1 MQKRFY
7 LWCVSLGN
15 LERLKLCF
23 MKTILTFF
31 AALFT
36 MSVFAQDDWNCK
48 DPENIPAMEAR
59 AHADLL
65 QFRTNP
71 YTNNYDLKYHRLEWT
86 VDPRV
91 YYIKGKITSYFVP
104 TKANFNEINF
114 ELSNALTVSNVKYH
128 GQNVNFSL
136 LQDDRLQI
144 SLPAVLAMNKLDSI
158 SVMYEGAPPR
168 TGFGSFSQ
176 TFHNNVPI
184 IWTLSEPYG
193 SKDWW
198 PSKMD
203 LGDKIDSID
212 VIVKTPQQYRVAS
225 NGLLVS
231 ETQQDTF
238 KTYHWKH
245 RYPITTYL
253 IAIGVTNYVAFTD
266 KIRLPEGDTMPILNY
281 VYPEEL
287 DYVKSQ
293 TFHTVQSMQLY
304 NNLFGTYPFAKEK
317 YGHAHFG
324 FGGGEEH
331 QTMTFMGGWSHS
343 LQAHELAH
351 QWFGDKVTC
360 GSWRD
365 IWLNEGFATYLEGLT
380 QEAGI
385 GTIDFKNWLR
395 GKIFSVTSSS
405 GGSVWVDDTTSV
417 NRIFNGR
424 LTYDKGGMLLH
435 MLRWK
440 LGDAAFFQGVRN
452 YLEDPK
458 LAYGYAKTEDLQRHL
473 EAVSGQDL
481 TEFFKDW
488 FYGQG
493 YPSYLVQV
501 GLGDVLNRI
510 GICLSQTTSHPSVDF
525 FKMPVPLLLKN
536 RNGADTT
543 IVLDHTRDY
552 QCFDIELPDGFHLD
566 TVIVDPDYWLVS
578 ANNKVVFT
586 TSTKDIQQ
594 LAAQIQIYPNP
605 AHSELTIDFKNFSA
619 KVLQAA
625 IFDAKG
631 SLVKPISITNNLET
645 VDISNI
651 SSGIY
656 ILKVQTDQGAV
667 GKTFIKQ

>member
-1 MQKRFY
+1 
-7 LWCVSLGN
+7 
-15 LERLKLCF
+15 

-31 AALFT
+31 AVFLT
-36 MSVFAQDDWNCK
+36 ISIFAQDDWNCK
-48 DPENIPAMEAR
+48 DPENIPALEAQ

-91 YYIKGKITSYFVP
+91 YYIKGIITSYFVP

-144 SLPAVLAMNKLDSI
+144 SLPAVLATNKLDSI
-158 SVMYEGAPPR
+158 SVTYEGAPPR

-253 IAIGVTNYVAFTD
+253 IAIGVTNYGVFTD
-266 KIRLPEGDTMPILNY
+266 YADLPNGDSLPILNY
-281 VYPEEL
+281 VYPEQL
-287 DYVKSQ
+287 DFIRQQ
-293 TFHTVQSMQLY
+293 TFHTVQSIEFY
-304 NNLFGTYPFAKEK
+304 SNLVGIYPFAKEK
-317 YGHAHFG
+317 YGLAQFG

-331 QTMTFMGGWSHS
+331 QTMSFMGGFSHS

-365 IWLNEGFATYLEGLT
+365 IWLNEGFATYMEGLT

-385 GTIDFKNWLR
+385 GTIDFKSWLR

-424 LTYDKGGMLLH
+424 LSYDKGGMVLH

-452 YLEDPK
+452 YLADPK

-473 EAVSGQDL
+473 EAVSGQNL

-493 YPSYLVQV
+493 YPSYRIELIRD
-501 GLGDVLNRI
+501 DVI
-510 GICLSQTTSHPSVDF
+510 TSATICISQTTSHPSVDF
-525 FKMPVPLLLKN
+525 FEMPVPIRFKN
-536 RNGADTT
+536 INGADTT
-543 IVLDHTRDY
+543 FIFNNTINN
-552 QCFDIELPDGFHLD
+552 QCFSIIIPNNFAYTDIEF
-566 TVIVDPDYWLVS
+566 DPDYWLVS
-578 ANNKVVFT
+578 ANNKVVIT
-586 TSTKDIQQ
+586 TGTKDIQQ
-594 LAAQIQIYPNP
+594 LANQIQIYPNP
-605 AHSELTIDFKNFSA
+605 AHSELTIDLKNISA

-625 IFDAKG
+625 LFDAKG
-631 SLVKPISITNNLET
+631 SLVKTLSFTNHLET
-645 VDISNI
+645 IDISNI

-656 ILKVQTDQGAV
+656 ILKIQTDQGAV